1 MSEPTDSLLSPEAT
15 QKLINFRDQANSEIE
30 ADKKLLSHI
39 KAHYK
44 TVSIERL
51 QGLYKSRA
59 LKNIALRD
67 QLYEIGLILRQ
78 YHTDWKSD
86 LLLGTGIDYNNQKRK
101 EIEEFETYAGIYPKW
116 VLYQMWKKQV
126 AYTSEIYG
134 NLYECLI
141 EKACIECLIE
151 KKKKE
156 QSKE

>member
-1 MSEPTDSLLSPEAT
+1 MSDPTDSLLSPEAK
-15 QKLINFRDQANSEIE
+15 QKLINFRDQANSEI
-30 ADKKLLSHI
+30 ASDKKLLAHI

-44 TVSIERL
+44 TVSVERL

-67 QLYEIGLILRQ
+67 QLYEIGLIIRQ
-78 YHTDWKSD
+78 YQTDWKSD
-86 LLLGTGIDYNNQKRK
+86 LFLGMGIDYNNQKRT
-101 EIEEFETYAGIYPKW
+101 EIEDFESYAGIYPKW

-126 AYTSEIYG
+126 SYTPEIYR

-151 KKKKE
+151 QKKKE